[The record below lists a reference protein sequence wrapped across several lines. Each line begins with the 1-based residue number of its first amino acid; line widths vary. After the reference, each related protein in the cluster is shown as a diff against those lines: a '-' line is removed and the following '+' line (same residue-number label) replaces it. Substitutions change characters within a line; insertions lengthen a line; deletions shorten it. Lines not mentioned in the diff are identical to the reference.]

1 MSWTALKLVNVRQ
14 AARTLVAA
22 VRMVRVVVLAA
33 LAVACPARTKPC
45 PMVANAVSGVLGVC
59 VCGAGSLLD
68 DMESAG
74 AALPCVCVVVR
85 ASVEICGDEAGAA
98 DVKMLLREGAAQS
111 AFLCVYSAA
120 RRRALKSTGE
130 SVSLLLARGWY
141 VPVARGCLSCLTYE
155 GAESW
160 AADCTCCIVASF
172 ESP

>member
-45 PMVANAVSGVLGVC
+45 PMVANAVAGVLGVC
-59 VCGAGSLLD
+59 VCGAGSLLGD
-68 DMESAG
+68 TESAG
-74 AALPCVCVVVR
+74 RYCPVCAVVR
-85 ASVEICGDEAGAA
+85 TSVEICGAEAGAVG
-98 DVKMLLREGAAQS
+98 VKMLLREGAAQS